1 VQSVVAIGIA
11 VTGHSAALAL
21 AALALV
27 LAGTVVILGGLVF
40 AAQSLAMS
48 RNAIVYEVSSTLSLG
63 AGGEPPGG

>member
-1 VQSVVAIGIA
+1 MQSVVAIGIA
-11 VTGHSAALAL
+11 VTGHSAAVAL

-48 RNAIVYEVSSTLSLG
+48 RNAIVYEVSSTLSLD

>member
-1 VQSVVAIGIA
+1 VAVLVLSVIAIGAA
-11 VTGHSAALAL
+11 VTGHAEAVAI

-48 RNAIVYEVSSTLSLG
+48 RNAIEYEVSRTLSLG
-63 AGGEPPGG
+63 AGK